1 MKKDSFSPAE
11 ILLQFERGLQ
21 KVAISPGIDA
31 YKPHASQEKFHRS
44 TAKGKLY
51 IGGNRSGKTVGGG
64 TEAIMRLTGKHKFRN
79 DLPHGVIRGRM
90 VTVDIE
96 EGIKKIAIPEIIK
109 WMPPTYLKNGSWD
122 DSYDRASRTL
132 ILNNGSFLEFMSYEQ
147 AVEKFAGTSRHFVWF
162 DEEPP
167 KEIFNECMMRL
178 VDTDGDWWITM
189 TPLIEMSWTKDEMY
203 DPYQAG
209 EVDTN
214 NLYIQEVNTE
224 ENPHINVAA
233 LDRLTS
239 IGQSD
244 SEKAARRTGSYIT
257 HTGRIYGPTVFS
269 EAYAKDGGNIIED
282 PLKYLDVWRTLLQY
296 EHFCMWDHGLN
307 NPTAIL
313 FACYDTEGRI
323 FVYDELYE
331 RDKVIR
337 QYADIFLRRVD
348 ELGITPQYIVGDP
361 AIQNRLPNS
370 GTSIQTE
377 YAECGINIALGNN
390 DVRAGLAR
398 VQGRF
403 AKRMLFISERC
414 RNTLRERENYRW
426 GRYASAKIEARRNAQ
441 DQPLKRN
448 DHAMDALRYGVCSR
462 PAMDEEIDIPFTNVL
477 GLPLAISDEFPWH
490 KLISEENKEPQHDL
504 ILGAEW

>member
-1 MKKDSFSPAE
+1 MGSNLLSPTE
-11 ILLQFERGLQ
+11 LLLQFEKGLQ
-21 KVAISPGIDA
+21 QVAIAPGIDA

-64 TEAIMRLTGKHKFRN
+64 TETVMRLIGKHKYRS
-79 DLPHGVIRGRM
+79 DLPLGVVRGRM

-96 EGIKKIAIPEIIK
+96 EGIKKIAIPEISK
-109 WMPPTYLKNGSWD
+109 WVPTRYLQDGSWD
-122 DSYDRASRTL
+122 KSYDRQSRTL
-132 ILNNGSFLEFMSYEQ
+132 TLTNGSSLEFMSYEQ
-147 AVEKFAGTSRHFVWF
+147 ATEKFAGTSRHFIWF

-178 VDTDGDWWITM
+178 VDTNGDWFITM
-189 TPLIEMSWTKDEMY
+189 TPMIEMSWTKDEIY
-203 DPYQAG
+203 DPVKDNIRDDIY
-209 EVDTN
+209 V
-214 NLYIQEVNTE
+214 LEVNTE
-224 ENPHINVAA
+224 ENPFISIEA

-239 IGQSD
+239 VGQSD
-244 SEKAARRTGSYIT
+244 SEKQARRSGRYIT

-269 EAYAKDGGNIIED
+269 GEYAKDGGNIIED
-282 PLKYLDVWRTLLQY
+282 PLKYHDIWRTLMQY
-296 EHFCMWDHGLN
+296 EHFAMWDHGLN

-323 FVYDELYE
+323 FVYDELYMQN
-331 RDKVIR
+331 KVIR
-337 QYADIFLRRVD
+337 EYASIFRNRVN
-348 ELGITPQYIVGDP
+348 ELGVTLQYIVGDP

-377 YAECGINIALGNN
+377 YAECGVNIALGNN
-390 DVRAGLAR
+390 DVRAGISR

-403 AKRMLFISERC
+403 AKRLLFISERC
-414 RNTLRERENYRW
+414 VNTLRERDNYRW
-426 GRYASAKIEARRNAQ
+426 DRYASHKIEARRNAR

-462 PAMDEEIDIPFTNVL
+462 PAMDEEVDIPFSNVL
-477 GLPLAISDEFPWH
+477 GFPVAISPEFDWH
-490 KLISEENKEPQHDL
+490 KMFQSENADSPVYDE